1 MYRAAIKQ
9 LTGLLLLSWTLSSC
23 SQQDYII
30 EQSLLD
36 FGTVIEIT
44 LIVDHPK
51 VAENILLEI
60 ESRLATYR
68 QQWHAWEDSDLTRF
82 NTALKQSKTV
92 QIPQSLEPLLRL
104 SQQYHQKSLGL
115 FNPAMGRLIA
125 AYGFHD
131 KPTNLE
137 SIVRY
142 RQHIPNMGDLKIK
155 DHRARSMHPDLQ
167 IDLGGIAKG
176 YAVGLISDYLDKA
189 GIMNYIVNAGGDL
202 QTSGSKRGKPWR
214 LGIQNPFAPGA
225 IAEIK
230 LKGRYSLFTSGN
242 YRRSY
247 YQGSR
252 RIHHI
257 INPENG
263 STSTGQSSATVLAK
277 NPVLADVAATALM
290 IDGWQRHR
298 QLAQSLPVTDYLIIG
313 EGREIILSRALAGK
327 LNLVVD
333 WPLTL
338 VD

>member
-1 MYRAAIKQ
+1 VYRAALKQ

-51 VAENILLEI
+51 TAENILLEI
-60 ESRLATYR
+60 ETRLASYR

-82 NTALKQSKTV
+82 NAQLVQSKAV
-92 QIPQSLEPLLRL
+92 QIPQSLEPLLLL
-104 SQQYHQKSLGL
+104 SKQYHQKTLGL
-115 FNPAMGRLIA
+115 FNPAMGKLIA

-131 KPTNLE
+131 RPANLE
-137 SIVRY
+137 SIARY
-142 RQHIPNMGDLKIK
+142 RSHIPTMGDLKIE
-155 DHRARSMHPDLQ
+155 DRRARAMHPDLQ

-176 YAVGLISDYLDKA
+176 YAVGLLSDYLDQA
-189 GIMNYIVNAGGDL
+189 GITDYIVNAGGDL

-225 IAEIK
+225 IAEIE

-252 RIHHI
+252 RVHHI

-263 STSTGQSSATVLAK
+263 SASKGQSSATVLAN

-298 QLAQSLPVTDYLIIG
+298 QLAQSLPVSDYLIVG
-313 EGREIILSRALAGK
+313 EGREIILSRALADK
-327 LNLVVD
+327 LNLLVD
-333 WPLTL
+333 WPITL